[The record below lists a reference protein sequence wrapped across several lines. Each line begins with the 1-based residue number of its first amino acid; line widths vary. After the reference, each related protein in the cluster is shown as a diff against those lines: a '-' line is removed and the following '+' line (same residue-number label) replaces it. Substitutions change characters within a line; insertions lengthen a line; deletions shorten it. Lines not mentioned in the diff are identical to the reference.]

1 MAPRRKCPTCGSKH
15 WRKDFSSGMITCI
28 EGHVLQS
35 YRTESGDAEDYGMHT
50 MKKRT
55 LKSTREK
62 KGNVS
67 RADPKLYHGER
78 ARFHYFQ
85 CLQVLF
91 RKQVAAL
98 ITLWNLPPEFEITCR
113 DLWVLHLNL
122 IPDPPPPE
130 PFHYMQELNGGSPLG
145 TTTPGGHIGQE
156 ADFQPNASTDIF
168 GDKSD
173 ADAELDALLQENS
186 EVSSTNEDSSEEET
200 PRIKKRHIKRSS
212 LVDRYNRPE
221 NTISVLVLACWTIR
235 VPVVYMD
242 FINAIEDHSI
252 PYLDHVRLLSPS
264 LTRHLTKHA
273 VQVLSPHHAPKA
285 SSLHRLASRFA
296 NLLYSNFGVIIPPLN
311 VAPVLWRVVRQC
323 FCSTPLLYLLTKQ
336 LGHVLSLPTF
346 LHHSITSSL
355 CEGDNIERYCHD
367 NVPSEVA
374 LVCTAI
380 IVLKL
385 VYGLDGK
392 FRLPTEPEEAACAL
406 PDVDEFLAS
415 VKQAHDA
422 KPFVNNH
429 PFSAQIPMSV
439 GDLDDKTLD
448 EYLDFCEKVLV
459 ESQENDHRILDNYF
473 SLTNQHRRSAVGN
486 GLMTHLLTSI
496 KVNHDKPGTL
506 RPGES
511 YTIYHSGDILGNIVP
526 DLDMLIERASRWAG
540 VSGDYLCGVV
550 ERYECRLVRW
560 WHTEQRCDGEMPRE
574 Q

>member
-98 ITLWNLPPEFEITCR
+98 ITLWNLPPEFEVFCHWSARTSHQSP
-113 DLWVLHLNL
+113 DHLQR
-122 IPDPPPPE
+122 
-130 PFHYMQELNGGSPLG
+130 FHR
-145 TTTPGGHIGQE
+145 H
-156 ADFQPNASTDIF
+156 F

-273 VQVLSPHHAPKA
+273 VQALSPHHAPKA

-311 VAPVLWRVVRQC
+311 VAPVLWRVLLA
-323 FCSTPLLYLLTKQ
+323 LLYLLTKQ

-429 PFSAQIPMSV
+429 PFSAQIPMYVRSV